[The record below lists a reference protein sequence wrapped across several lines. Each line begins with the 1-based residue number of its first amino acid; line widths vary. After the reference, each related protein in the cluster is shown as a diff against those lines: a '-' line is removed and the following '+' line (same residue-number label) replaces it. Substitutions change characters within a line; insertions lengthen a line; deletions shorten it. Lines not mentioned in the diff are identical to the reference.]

1 MQVQC
6 APDLASR
13 SHSGSD
19 FSHFRPKEEATDY
32 YHVETKVC
40 CLCSST
46 MLNEDMIKVSYPFI
60 YCFLP
65 FERHVLRE
73 IISLTTT
80 RFI

>member
-6 APDLASR
+6 APDLVAR

-19 FSHFRPKEEATDY
+19 LNNFRPKEEATDY

-40 CLCSST
+40 SLCNST
-46 MLNEDMIKVSYPFI
+46 MLNDDMIKVSYAFI
-60 YCFLP
+60 YFFHP
-65 FERHVLRE
+65 FDRHVLRE

-80 RFI
+80 SFI